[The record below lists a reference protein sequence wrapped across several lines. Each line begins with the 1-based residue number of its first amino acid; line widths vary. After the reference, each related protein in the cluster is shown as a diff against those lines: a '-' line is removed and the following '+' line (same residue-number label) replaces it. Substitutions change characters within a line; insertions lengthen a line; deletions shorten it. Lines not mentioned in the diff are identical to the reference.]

1 MFVNAIVTLPAFAL
15 SDVVLKASWPSLFA
29 DRLSVC
35 APALELVPVDVAA
48 GVEVVVEVVAGA
60 LVVAGVDVD
69 VLGDDELPQPA
80 SAARAETAS
89 SAAGHGRRRLRG
101 LGVGAWTLA
110 ITDSALHFW
119 RFAPS

>member
-15 SDVVLKASWPSLFA
+15 SDVVLKASWPSAFA

-35 APALELVPVDVAA
+35 PPALELVPVELVA

-60 LVVAGVDVD
+60 LVVAAVEDD

-80 SAARAETAS
+80 SAARAEAAS
-89 SAAGHGRRRLRG
+89 SVTAQGRQRLRG

-110 ITDSALHFW
+110 ITDAALHFS